1 MIQEQNNSIQFI
13 HASTLANKPRGTMP
27 STKFVTDEVGREPYA
42 CHHIENPNKPQVLF
56 GCTPQEVY
64 KKLQDIV
71 GRCKDPLKRKV
82 RSDRQIL
89 CSGVFSMQLEATATN
104 LQSKQFKAWVR
115 KAHKFLLKEFG
126 NQYVNLTLHADE
138 GKYIHCHF
146 FVLPSIKDGQ
156 LDISRMHPG
165 LAAQEAL
172 KGSKPTKQKKDIAYK
187 QAMRKFQDSF
197 YKEVSAECGHLRYGP
212 RRRRLTRKEW
222 HTEKNNAKL
231 LQKIIEAKNG
241 RIEAL
246 KANLTRV
253 ANYFGLSSEKSNSIK
268 NNNNNNGVSHNA

>member
-1 MIQEQNNSIQFI
+1 MIQDKKNSIQFI
-13 HASTLANKPRGTMP
+13 HASTLANVPRGKMP

-42 CHHIENPNKPQVLF
+42 CLHIENPNKPQVLY

-64 KKLQDIV
+64 KKLQNIIETC
-71 GRCKDPLKRKV
+71 RDPLGRKI

-89 CSGVFSMQLEATATN
+89 CSGVFSVQLEATASN
-104 LQSKQFKAWVR
+104 LQSKQFKAWVK

-156 LDISRMHPG
+156 LDISKMHPG

-172 KGSKPTKQKKDIAYK
+172 RGSKPTKKEKDIAYK
-187 QAMRKFQDSF
+187 QAMGKFQNSF
-197 YKEVSAECGHLRYGP
+197 FEKVSAECGHMRYGP

-222 HTEKNNAKL
+222 HTEKNNANL
-231 LQKIIEAKNG
+231 LQKVIEAKNS

-246 KANLTRV
+246 KVNLTRI
-253 ANYFGLSSEKSNSIK
+253 AHYFGMNSEKSNISP
-268 NNNNNNGVSHNA
+268 NNNNNNEVSNDA